1 MMLNQNLQNRG
12 DVSSNMQDTYKHQNA
27 KLNHQNQD
35 NSSNKI
41 KEKNDFLKADMRFR
55 YKSKLALGRI
65 DNQQEHNVSNE
76 KKVNLEEVTKTTNN
90 IIHYDNISMRRFED
104 IPYGNE
110 ARLSNCRNDLD
121 LVSLKG
127 RKNMQKPRESRSN
140 TKYNMQGKET
150 SFNKFA

>member
-1 MMLNQNLQNRG
+1 MMLNQNLQNR
-12 DVSSNMQDTYKHQNA
+12 DNVSSNMQDTYKHKNT

-41 KEKNDFLKADMRFR
+41 KEKNDLLKADMRFR
-55 YKSKLALGRI
+55 SKSKLALGRI

-76 KKVNLEEVTKTTNN
+76 KKVNLEEATKTTNN
-90 IIHYDNISMRRFED
+90 IIHSDNISMRRFEG

-110 ARLSNCRNDLD
+110 VRLSNCRNDLD
-121 LVSLKG
+121 MVSLKG
-127 RKNMQKPRESRSN
+127 RKNMQKPRDSRSN
-140 TKYNMQGKET
+140 TKYNMQGKKP